1 MNIDYINPPDDMIA
15 VPVQE
20 EHVVGLDVLRL
31 RLVVQLLAGLQV
43 VGGEENDVDQDQEH
57 LHRDTWQK
65 E

>member
-1 MNIDYINPPDDMIA
+1 MTVVV

-57 LHRDTWQK
+57 FHRDT
-65 E
+65 

>member
-1 MNIDYINPPDDMIA
+1 MTVVV

-57 LHRDTWQK
+57 LHRDT
-65 E
+65 